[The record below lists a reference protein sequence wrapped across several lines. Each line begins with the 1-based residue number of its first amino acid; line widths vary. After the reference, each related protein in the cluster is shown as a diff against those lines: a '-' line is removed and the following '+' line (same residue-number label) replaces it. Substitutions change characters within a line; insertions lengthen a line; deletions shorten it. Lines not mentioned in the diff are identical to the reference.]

1 MLDQRCELNGD
12 NFAEQTVAT
21 PSDGPIDV
29 LHASSKQ
36 TKSWQA
42 VRRAV
47 TTGPVQSNALIGGT
61 PLIDVTN
68 VLSLNPTN
76 VKIYAKCEYMNP
88 SGSIKD
94 RIASYILQAAIDSGD
109 LKEGMTVVAAT
120 SGNTGSAI
128 AAACAIRG
136 FDYIVITNKKC
147 SIEKIDSMRAY
158 GGKVIVAKSGVPAD
172 HPEHYQNI
180 ENTMVAENPGK
191 YYGVNQYDNLNNAL
205 AYEATLGPE
214 IIAQTK
220 GLITHFVAGS
230 STGGTLTGTSRYLKA
245 VNPDIKSVLADPR
258 GSAHALPTHHG

>member
-120 SGNTGSAI
+120 SGNTGTPSPRRAQFEGSIISSSRIRNVRSRKSI
-128 AAACAIRG
+128 A
-136 FDYIVITNKKC
+136 
-147 SIEKIDSMRAY
+147 
-158 GGKVIVAKSGVPAD
+158 
-172 HPEHYQNI
+172 
-180 ENTMVAENPGK
+180 
-191 YYGVNQYDNLNNAL
+191 
-205 AYEATLGPE
+205 
-214 IIAQTK
+214 
-220 GLITHFVAGS
+220 
-230 STGGTLTGTSRYLKA
+230 
-245 VNPDIKSVLADPR
+245 
-258 GSAHALPTHHG
+258 